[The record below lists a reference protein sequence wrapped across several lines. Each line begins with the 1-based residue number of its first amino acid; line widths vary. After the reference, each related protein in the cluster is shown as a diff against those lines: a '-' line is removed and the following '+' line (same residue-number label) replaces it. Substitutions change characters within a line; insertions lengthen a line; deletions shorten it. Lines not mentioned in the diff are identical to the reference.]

1 MPVSTPVSLA
11 EVAAS
16 AAAIVDRVEEVVV
29 GKRDVLEL
37 VLIGIL
43 ADGHVLLEDLPGV
56 AKTLIARSF
65 AQATGIAF
73 ARVQFTPDLM
83 PSDIT
88 GSSVFDQR
96 TASFDFRP
104 GPVFTSLLLGDEINR
119 ATPKTQAALLEA
131 MQERQ
136 VTAEGVTHA
145 LPRPF
150 VVLATQNPIE
160 YEGTYPLPEAQ
171 LDRFLLRVTV
181 GYPSTDDEVSMLGRR
196 IERRTESVVLRP
208 VVDRDRLIAMQD
220 ALEDVHVSDPVRRY
234 IVDVVTATRAA
245 SQLQVGSSPRGSLA
259 LLAATRAR
267 AALAGR
273 DFVTPD
279 DVKVLA
285 PAALA
290 HRVSLRPELWVRGV
304 RSEQVVE
311 QCLGSVPVP
320 PPEPTP
326 GR

>member
-1 MPVSTPVSLA
+1 M
-11 EVAAS
+11 
-16 AAAIVDRVEEVVV
+16 VDRVEEVVV

-65 AQATGIAF
+65 AQATGIPF

-136 VTAEGVTHA
+136 VTAEGHTHR
-145 LPRPF
+145 LERPF
-150 VVLATQNPIE
+150 SRHRHPEPDRVR
-160 YEGTYPLPEAQ
+160 GHLPAARGAARPVPAAGRGRVPV
-171 LDRFLLRVTV
+171 DRRRGGDARTAHRR
-181 GYPSTDDEVSMLGRR
+181 GAPSRSRSG
-196 IERRTESVVLRP
+196 P
-208 VVDRDRLIAMQD
+208 VVDRHRLIAMQD
-220 ALEDVHVSDPVRRY
+220 ALEDVHVSEPVRRY
-234 IVDVVTATRAA
+234 IVDVVTATRQATAA
-245 SQLQVGSSPRGSLA
+245 PGRVEPARVAGAARRIPSAGS
-259 LLAATRAR
+259 
-267 AALAGR
+267 
-273 DFVTPD
+273 
-279 DVKVLA
+279 
-285 PAALA
+285 
-290 HRVSLRPELWVRGV
+290 
-304 RSEQVVE
+304 
-311 QCLGSVPVP
+311 
-320 PPEPTP
+320 PEPGATSSRP
-326 GR
+326 TT